1 VSQGTPPG
9 DRPRAKADLKQKTP
23 PVVAGQGMLGRFLA
37 FELSAAPPARHA
49 TVMVMAVMPV

>member
-1 VSQGTPPG
+1 
-9 DRPRAKADLKQKTP
+9 
-23 PVVAGQGMLGRFLA
+23 MLGRFLA